1 MNDPQPEGHMAS
13 HIERRKFL
21 ATLLGGAAVWPLAA
35 RAQQAAMPVV
45 GFLNTR
51 VPGADPHLLAAFRRG
66 LKETGYVEGQ
76 NVAIE
81 YRWAYN
87 QYDRL
92 PALAADL
99 VRRQVTVIAAIG
111 SPSAPAAK
119 ATTTTIPIVFII
131 GFDPVEV
138 GLVTSLNRPGGNLTG
153 VTVLGVELGSKR
165 LELLHELAPT
175 ANIVAALVNPNTPAA
190 ETQSTDL
197 QTAARSLGLKLNVLH
212 ASTER
217 DFDTVFATLLQLGAG
232 GLVVGNDTFFST
244 RSEQLAALA
253 LRHGVPAI
261 FQYRQFVEAGGLM
274 SYGGDLADNYRLT
287 GVYTGRVLKS
297 KNPADL
303 PVMQST
309 KVELIINLK
318 TARAPRPNG
327 PTFAARPR
335 RRGDRVKR
343 RVHRALGL
351 V

>member
-1 MNDPQPEGHMAS
+1 MK
-13 HIERRKFL
+13 RREFI
-21 ATLLGGAAVWPLAA
+21 ALLGGAAAAWPLAA
-35 RAQQAAMPVV
+35 SAQQPAMPVI

-76 NVAIE
+76 NVTIE
-81 YRWAYN
+81 YRWAHN

-99 VRRQVTVIAAIG
+99 VRRQ
-111 SPSAPAAK
+111 
-119 ATTTTIPIVFII
+119 
-131 GFDPVEV
+131 
-138 GLVTSLNRPGGNLTG
+138 
-153 VTVLGVELGSKR
+153 
-165 LELLHELAPT
+165 PT

-244 RSEQLAALA
+244 RSEQLAAL
-253 LRHGVPAI
+253 RHGVPAI
-261 FQYRQFVEAGGLM
+261 FEYRQLVEAGGLM

-287 GVYTGRVLKS
+287 GVYTGRVLKGE
-297 KNPADL
+297 NPADL

-318 TARAPRPNG
+318 TARA
-327 PTFAARPR
+327 
-335 RRGDRVKR
+335 
-343 RVHRALGL
+343 LGL
-351 V
+351 TVPLSLLGRADGVIE